1 MSGPKVPEYI
11 RKLAVYVPG
20 KPIEEVQRELGVSD
34 IVKLAS
40 NENPLGTSPK
50 ALAAIRE
57 ALPEV
62 HRYPDGSGYRL
73 RRALAARH
81 GVSIDQI
88 ILGNGSCEILEM
100 LARAFIADGDEAV
113 ISQQSFVMYE
123 LAINQVNGRPVAMP
137 TAPGRRH
144 DLDAMAA
151 AVTSHTKLVYVANP
165 CNPTGTYNTRV
176 ELDRFLAAVGDRV
189 LVVLDQ
195 AYLEYVDRPDFPDGL
210 DDLKAEHNVI
220 VLRTFSKIFGLAG
233 LRIGYGMAAPEVIA
247 TLNRVRSPF
256 NTSSIAQA
264 AALAALEDGKWAL
277 RSRVHNLREVAFLE
291 GELRRR
297 GMKYTP
303 SVTNFVLIE
312 FDSDVHELFVEFQRR
327 GMIIRPVGGPGLAN
341 CARVS
346 VGTRAENEK
355 FLAALDQL
363 VPARA
368 GTS

>member
-1 MSGPKVPEYI
+1 MSGPQVPEYI
-11 RKLAVYVPG
+11 RRLAVYVPG
-20 KPIEEVQRELGVSD
+20 KPIEEVQRELGFSD

-57 ALPEV
+57 ALGEL
-62 HRYPDGSGYRL
+62 HRYPDGSGFRL
-73 RRALAARH
+73 RRSLAARH
-81 GVSIDQI
+81 GVAIDQI

-100 LARAFIADGDEAV
+100 LARAYLADGDEAV

-123 LAINQVNGRPVAMP
+123 LAINQVNGRPVAIP
-137 TAPGRRH
+137 TAAGRRH

-151 AVTSHTKLVYVANP
+151 AVTPHTKLVYIANP
-165 CNPTGTYNTRV
+165 CNPTGTYNTRA
-176 ELDRFLAAVGDRV
+176 ELERLLAMVGEKV

-195 AYLEYVDRPDFPDGL
+195 AYQEYVDRPEYPDGL
-210 DDLKAEHNVI
+210 DDLKAGGNVI

-233 LRIGYGMAAPEVIA
+233 LRIGYGMAAPEVIS

-256 NTSSIAQA
+256 NTSSIAQI
-264 AALAALEDGKWAL
+264 AALGALEDGEWAL
-277 RSRVHNLREVAFLE
+277 RSRAHNLRELSFLE
-291 GELRRR
+291 AELRRR
-297 GMKYTP
+297 GIRYTP

-312 FDSDVHELFVEFQRR
+312 FEGDVHELFVEFQRR
-327 GMIIRPVGGPGLAN
+327 GVIIRPVGGPGLTN

-346 VGTRAENEK
+346 VGTRIENEK

-363 VPARA
+363 IAARV
-368 GTS
+368 

>member
-1 MSGPKVPEYI
+1 MSGPQVPEYI

-40 NENPLGTSPK
+40 NENPLGTSPR
-50 ALAAIRE
+50 ALAALHA
-57 ALPEV
+57 ALPDL
-62 HRYPDGSGYRL
+62 HRYPDGSGFKL

-81 GVSIDQI
+81 DVSIDQI

-100 LARAFIADGDEAV
+100 LARAYIADGDEAV

-151 AVTSHTKLVYVANP
+151 AVTSRTKLVYVANP
-165 CNPTGTYNTRV
+165 CNPTGTYNTRAEV
-176 ELDRFLAAVGDRV
+176 DRLIAAVGERV

-195 AYLEYVDRPDFPDGL
+195 AYQEYVDRADFPDGL
-210 DDLKAEHNVI
+210 DDLKAGHNVI
-220 VLRTFSKIFGLAG
+220 VLRTFSKIYGLAG
-233 LRIGYGMAAPEVIA
+233 LRIGYGMAAPDVIS

-264 AALAALEDGKWAL
+264 AALGALEDGEWAV
-277 RSRVHNLREVAFLE
+277 RSREHNLREVAFLE
-291 GELRRR
+291 DALRGR
-297 GMKYTP
+297 GIPFTP

-312 FDSDVHELFVEFQRR
+312 LDGDPRELFLEFQRR
-327 GMIIRPVGGPGLAN
+327 GVIIRPVSGPGLSR

-346 VGTRAENEK
+346 VGTRGENER

-363 VPARA
+363 VPAGA
-368 GTS
+368 GRS

>member
-1 MSGPKVPEYI
+1 MSGPQVPEYI

-40 NENPLGTSPK
+40 NENPLGTSPR
-50 ALAAIRE
+50 ALAAIHA
-57 ALPEV
+57 ALPDL
-62 HRYPDGSGYRL
+62 HRYPDGSGFKL

-81 GVSIDQI
+81 GVAIDQI
-88 ILGNGSCEILEM
+88 ILGNGSSEILEM

-123 LAINQVNGRPVAMP
+123 LVINQVNGRPVAMP

-151 AVTSHTKLVYVANP
+151 AVTSRTKLIYVANP
-165 CNPTGTYNTRV
+165 CNPTGTYATRA
-176 ELDRFLAAVGDRV
+176 ELDRLFAAVGERV

-195 AYLEYVDRPDFPDGL
+195 AYQEYVEHPDYPDGL
-210 DDLKAEHNVI
+210 DDLQAGRNVI
-220 VLRTFSKIFGLAG
+220 VLRTFSKIYGLAG
-233 LRIGYGMAAPEVIA
+233 LRIGYGIADPDVVA

-256 NTSSIAQA
+256 NTSSLAQA
-264 AALAALEDGKWAL
+264 GALGALDDGEWAL
-277 RSRVHNLREVAFLE
+277 RSREHNRREVEFLE
-291 GELRRR
+291 AALQRR
-297 GMKYTP
+297 GIPFTP
-303 SVTNFVLIE
+303 TVTNFVLIE
-312 FDSDVHELFVEFQRR
+312 LAGDTRALFLEFQKR
-327 GMIIRPVGGPGLAN
+327 GVIIRPVGGPGLAG

-346 VGTRAENEK
+346 VGTRSENEK

-363 VPARA
+363 LPA
-368 GTS
+368 GSS

>member
-1 MSGPKVPEYI
+1 MSGPQVPEYI
-11 RKLAVYVPG
+11 RRLAVYVPG

-40 NENPLGTSPK
+40 NENPLGTSPR

-57 ALPEV
+57 ALPEL
-62 HRYPDGSGYRL
+62 HRYPDGSGFRL

-81 GVSIDQI
+81 GVAIDQVF
-88 ILGNGSCEILEM
+88 LGNGSCEILEM

-123 LAINQVNGRPVAMP
+123 LAINQVNGRPVAVP

-151 AVTSHTKLVYVANP
+151 AVSSRTKLVYVANP
-165 CNPTGTYNTRV
+165 CNPTGTYNTRA
-176 ELDRFLAAVGDRV
+176 ELDRLLAAAGERV

-195 AYLEYVDRPDFPDGL
+195 AYQEYVDRPDFPDGL
-210 DDLKAEHNVI
+210 EDVKSGHNVI

-233 LRIGYGMAAPEVIA
+233 LRIGYGVGAPEVIA

-256 NTSSIAQA
+256 NTSSVAQA
-264 AALAALEDGKWAL
+264 AALGALEDGEWAL
-277 RSRVHNLREVAFLE
+277 RSRAHNLREMEFLE
-291 GELRRR
+291 AELRRR
-297 GMKYTP
+297 RVRYTS
-303 SVTNFVLIE
+303 SVTNFLLIE
-312 FDSDVHELFVEFQRR
+312 FAGDVRELFVEFQRR
-327 GMIIRPVGGPGLAN
+327 GVIIRPVGGPGLAN

-346 VGTRAENEK
+346 VGTRPENEK

-363 VPARA
+363 IPARV
-368 GTS
+368 